1 MAELRALIVDNS
13 PVICKVLRYVLEAEG
28 CTVDTARDGLEAL
41 DCIAARRPDLIVTD
55 LIMPRIDG
63 GKLCAIV
70 RNTPELRDIFLIVL
84 SGVAMEDD
92 AGTCDLAADVCIAK
106 GTVTA
111 MQAHVKVALET
122 FRAGQRRVDGVTGVD
137 GLFPRE
143 VIREL
148 LVSNRH
154 RDVVLARMTEGVVEL
169 DREGRIV
176 MANGAASQLFARPE
190 VQVLGQSLARLL
202 PPGFGARVEAWI
214 TALKQGAPLE
224 PLEFDYDEP
233 ILLADR
239 QVTGNLVPVAE
250 EGTFFVIGILQDVTR
265 RKELEAHQRRL
276 ERELQRIQKLDAMSL
291 MACGIAHDFN
301 NLLTIISGNLEMARF
316 VSRDAE
322 VNRLLGESARALD
335 LTVQLIHKFTTF
347 SDNYLPRK
355 SNVCLHGL
363 VEEVLE
369 RELAGTPVTHRVR
382 GGDEELAI
390 ALDPS
395 LVRQMFAN
403 LARNAADAINGPG
416 HIEVTL
422 DRVEGAAEAARTS
435 QPLAD
440 GGFVRVIFRDSGPG
454 IDADLLGHVFDPYF
468 STKQKG
474 VQKGMGLGLTIVH
487 AIVKKHGGLVWIDA
501 PPDGG
506 CAVHLYFPLQD
517 AAAGSPMVGTGARGR
532 RVLVMDDEELMRLIN
547 RKMFEHFG
555 CEVSL
560 AETGEEAVARCR
572 EQVRAGAPFALVLL
586 DLFVDGA
593 MGGLEAARLI
603 HDLDREAVLVA
614 TSGDNTSEVLRA
626 PAAHGFAAALT
637 KPFAM
642 DAVEDLVRRF
652 L

>member
-1 MAELRALIVDNS
+1 MADLRALVVDNS
-13 PVICKVLRYVLEAEG
+13 PVVCQVLRYVLEAEG
-28 CTVDTARDGLEAL
+28 WTVDIARDGLEAL
-41 DCIAARRPDLIVTD
+41 DCIAGRRPDLIVTD

-63 GKLCAIV
+63 SKLCAIV
-70 RNTPELRDIFLIVL
+70 RNTPDLCDIFLIVL

-92 AGTCDLAADVCIAK
+92 AGTRDLGADVCIAK
-106 GTVTA
+106 GTATA
-111 MQAHVKVALET
+111 MQAHVRAALEK
-122 FRAGQRRVDGVTGVD
+122 FRAGERRLAGVEGVD

-169 DREGRIV
+169 DREGRVV
-176 MANGAASQLFARPE
+176 MANGAASELFALPE

-202 PPGFGARVEAWI
+202 PTECGARVEAWLA
-214 TALKQGAPLE
+214 ALKQGAPLQV
-224 PLEFDYDEP
+224 LEFDYEEP
-233 ILLADR
+233 ILLVDR
-239 QVTGNLVPVAE
+239 QVTGTLVPVAE
-250 EGTFFVIGILQDVTR
+250 EATFFVIGILQDVTR

-276 ERELQRIQKLDAMSL
+276 ERELQRIQKLDAMST

-301 NLLTIISGNLEMARF
+301 NLLTVISGNLEMARF

-347 SDNYLPRK
+347 SDNYLPCK
-355 SNVCLHGL
+355 SSVCLHGL

-369 RELAGTPVTHRVR
+369 RELASTRVSHRVR
-382 GGDEELAI
+382 GGDEALAI
-390 ALDPS
+390 ALDPA
-395 LVRQMFAN
+395 LIRQVFAN
-403 LARNAADAINGPG
+403 LARNAADAINGTG

-422 DRVEGAAEAARTS
+422 DRVNGRAEAARTS

-440 GGFVRVIFRDSGPG
+440 GAFVRVVFRDTGPG
-454 IDADLLGHVFDPYF
+454 IDAELLAHVFDPYF

-501 PPDGG
+501 PAEGG

-517 AAAGSPMVGTGARGR
+517 AAAPPPPVGTGARGR

-547 RKMFEHFG
+547 RKMFEHYG

-593 MGGLEAARLI
+593 MGGLDAARLI
-603 HDLDREAVLVA
+603 RDLDPEAVLVA

-637 KPFAM
+637 KPFSM

>member
-1 MAELRALIVDNS
+1 MADLRALVVDNS
-13 PVICKVLRYVLEAEG
+13 PVVCQVLRYVLEAEG
-28 CTVDTARDGLEAL
+28 WTVDIARDGLEAL
-41 DCIAARRPDLIVTD
+41 DCIAGRRPDLIVTD

-63 GKLCAIV
+63 SKLCAIV
-70 RNTPELRDIFLIVL
+70 RNTPDLRDIFLIVL

-92 AGTCDLAADVCIAK
+92 AGTRDLGADVCIAK
-106 GTVTA
+106 GTATA
-111 MQAHVKVALET
+111 MQAHVRAALEK
-122 FRAGQRRVDGVTGVD
+122 FRAGERRLAGVEGVD

-169 DREGRIV
+169 DREGRVV
-176 MANGAASQLFARPE
+176 MANGAASELFALPE

-202 PPGFGARVEAWI
+202 PTECGARVEAWLA
-214 TALKQGAPLE
+214 ALKQGAPLQV
-224 PLEFDYDEP
+224 LEFDYEEP
-233 ILLADR
+233 ILLVDR
-239 QVTGNLVPVAE
+239 QVTGTLVPVAE
-250 EGTFFVIGILQDVTR
+250 EATFFVIGILQDVTR

-276 ERELQRIQKLDAMSL
+276 ERELQRIQKLDAMST

-301 NLLTIISGNLEMARF
+301 NLLTVISGNLEMARF

-347 SDNYLPRK
+347 SDNYLPCK
-355 SNVCLHGL
+355 SSVCLHGL

-369 RELAGTPVTHRVR
+369 RELASTRVSHRVR
-382 GGDEELAI
+382 GGDEALAI
-390 ALDPS
+390 ALDPA
-395 LVRQMFAN
+395 LIRQVFAN
-403 LARNAADAINGPG
+403 LARNAADAINGTG

-422 DRVEGAAEAARTS
+422 DRVNGRAEAARTS

-440 GGFVRVIFRDSGPG
+440 GAFVRVVFRDTGPG
-454 IDADLLGHVFDPYF
+454 IDAELLAHVFDPYF

-501 PPDGG
+501 PAEGG

-517 AAAGSPMVGTGARGR
+517 ATAPPPPVGPGVRGK

-547 RKMFEHFG
+547 RKMFEHYG

-593 MGGLEAARLI
+593 MGGLDAARLI
-603 HDLDREAVLVA
+603 RDLDPEAVLVA

-637 KPFAM
+637 KPFSM

>member
-1 MAELRALIVDNS
+1 MADLRALVVDNS
-13 PVICKVLRYVLEAEG
+13 PVVCQMLRYVLEAEG
-28 CTVDTARDGLEAL
+28 WTVDIARDGLEAL
-41 DCIAARRPDLIVTD
+41 DCIAGRRPDLIVTD

-63 GKLCAIV
+63 SKLCAIV
-70 RNTPELRDIFLIVL
+70 RNTPDLCDIFLIVL

-92 AGTCDLAADVCIAK
+92 AGTRDLGADVCIAK
-106 GTVTA
+106 GTATA
-111 MQAHVKVALET
+111 MQAHVRAALEK
-122 FRAGQRRVDGVTGVD
+122 FRAGERRLAGVEGVD

-169 DREGRIV
+169 DREGRVV
-176 MANGAASQLFARPE
+176 MANGAASELFALPE

-202 PPGFGARVEAWI
+202 PTECGARVEAWLA
-214 TALKQGAPLE
+214 ALKQGAPLQV
-224 PLEFDYDEP
+224 LEFDYEEP
-233 ILLADR
+233 ILLVDR
-239 QVTGNLVPVAE
+239 QVTGTLVPVAE
-250 EGTFFVIGILQDVTR
+250 EATFFVIGILQDVTR

-276 ERELQRIQKLDAMSL
+276 ERELQRIQKLDAMST

-301 NLLTIISGNLEMARF
+301 NLLTVISGNLEMARF

-347 SDNYLPRK
+347 SDNYLPCK
-355 SNVCLHGL
+355 SSVCLHGL

-369 RELAGTPVTHRVR
+369 RELASTRVSHRVR
-382 GGDEELAI
+382 GGGEALAI
-390 ALDPS
+390 ALDPA
-395 LVRQMFAN
+395 LIRQVFAN

-422 DRVEGAAEAARTS
+422 DRVNGRAEAARTS

-440 GGFVRVIFRDSGPG
+440 GAFVRVVFRDTGPG
-454 IDADLLGHVFDPYF
+454 IDAELLAHVFDPYF

-501 PPDGG
+501 PAEGG

-517 AAAGSPMVGTGARGR
+517 AAAPLPPVGTGVRGK

-547 RKMFEHFG
+547 RKMFEHYG

-593 MGGLEAARLI
+593 MGGLDAARLI
-603 HDLDREAVLVA
+603 RDLDPEAVLVA

-637 KPFAM
+637 KPFSM

>member
-1 MAELRALIVDNS
+1 MAELRALVVDNS
-13 PVICKVLRYVLEAEG
+13 PVVCQVLRYVLEAEG
-28 CTVDTARDGLEAL
+28 WTVDIARDGLEAL

-70 RNTPELRDIFLIVL
+70 RNTPDLCDIFLIVL

-92 AGTCDLAADVCIAK
+92 AGTRDLGADVCIAK
-106 GTVTA
+106 GTATA
-111 MQAHVKVALET
+111 MQTHVRAALEK
-122 FRAGQRRVDGVTGVD
+122 FRAGERRLAGVEGVD

-169 DREGRIV
+169 DREGRVV
-176 MANGAASQLFARPE
+176 MANGAASELFARPE

-202 PPGFGARVEAWI
+202 PPECGERVGAWI
-214 TALKQGAPLE
+214 AALKQGAPLQV
-224 PLEFDYDEP
+224 LEFDYEEP
-233 ILLADR
+233 IQLVDR
-239 QVTGNLVPVAE
+239 QVTGTLVPVAE
-250 EGTFFVIGILQDVTR
+250 EATFFVIG
-265 RKELEAHQRRL
+265 
-276 ERELQRIQKLDAMSL
+276 IQKLDAMST

-301 NLLTIISGNLEMARF
+301 NLLTVISGNLEMARF

-347 SDNYLPRK
+347 SDNYLPCK
-355 SNVCLHGL
+355 SSVCLHSL

-369 RELAGTPVTHRVR
+369 RELASTRVSHRVR
-382 GGDEELAI
+382 GGDEALAI
-390 ALDPS
+390 ALDPA
-395 LVRQMFAN
+395 LIRQVFAN
-403 LARNAADAINGPG
+403 LARNAADAINGTG

-422 DRVEGAAEAARTS
+422 DRVNGRTEAARTS

-440 GGFVRVIFRDSGPG
+440 GAFVRVVFRDTGPG
-454 IDADLLGHVFDPYF
+454 IDAKLLAHVFDPYF

-501 PPDGG
+501 PAEGG

-517 AAAGSPMVGTGARGR
+517 AAAPSPPVGTGVRGR

-547 RKMFEHFG
+547 RKMFEHYG

-593 MGGLEAARLI
+593 MGGLDAARLI
-603 HDLDREAVLVA
+603 RDLDREAVLVA

-637 KPFAM
+637 KPFSM

>member
-28 CTVDTARDGLEAL
+28 CTVDTAQDGLEAL

-84 SGVAMEDD
+84 SGVAMEDA

-111 MQAHVKVALET
+111 MQAHVKVALEK

-202 PPGFGARVEAWI
+202 PPDCGARVEAWI

-301 NLLTIISGNLEMARF
+301 NLLTIISGHLEMARF

-355 SNVCLHGL
+355 SKVCLHGL

-403 LARNAADAINGPG
+403 LARNAADALNGPG
-416 HIEVTL
+416 RIEVTL
-422 DRVEGAAEAARTS
+422 DRVDGAAEAARTS

-487 AIVKKHGGLVWIDA
+487 AIVKKHGGLVW
-501 PPDGG
+501 
-506 CAVHLYFPLQD
+506 
-517 AAAGSPMVGTGARGR
+517 
-532 RVLVMDDEELMRLIN
+532 
-547 RKMFEHFG
+547 
-555 CEVSL
+555 
-560 AETGEEAVARCR
+560 
-572 EQVRAGAPFALVLL
+572 
-586 DLFVDGA
+586 
-593 MGGLEAARLI
+593 
-603 HDLDREAVLVA
+603 
-614 TSGDNTSEVLRA
+614 
-626 PAAHGFAAALT
+626 
-637 KPFAM
+637 
-642 DAVEDLVRRF
+642 
-652 L
+652 

>member
-1 MAELRALIVDNS
+1 MADLRALVVDNS
-13 PVICKVLRYVLEAEG
+13 PVVCQVLRYVLEAEG
-28 CTVDTARDGLEAL
+28 WTVDIARDGLEAL
-41 DCIAARRPDLIVTD
+41 DCIAGRRPDLIVTD

-63 GKLCAIV
+63 SKLCAIV
-70 RNTPELRDIFLIVL
+70 RNTPDLCDIFLIVL

-92 AGTCDLAADVCIAK
+92 AGTRDLGADVCIAK
-106 GTVTA
+106 GTATA
-111 MQAHVKVALET
+111 MQAHVRAALEK
-122 FRAGQRRVDGVTGVD
+122 FRAGERRLAGVEGVD

-169 DREGRIV
+169 DREGRVV
-176 MANGAASQLFARPE
+176 MANGAASELFALPE

-202 PPGFGARVEAWI
+202 PTECGARVEAWLA
-214 TALKQGAPLE
+214 ALKQGAPLQV
-224 PLEFDYDEP
+224 LEFDYEEP
-233 ILLADR
+233 ILLVDR
-239 QVTGNLVPVAE
+239 QVTGTLVPVAE
-250 EGTFFVIGILQDVTR
+250 EATFFVIGILQDVTR

-276 ERELQRIQKLDAMSL
+276 ERELQRIQKLDAMST

-301 NLLTIISGNLEMARF
+301 NLLTVISGNLEMARF

-347 SDNYLPRK
+347 SDNYLPCK
-355 SNVCLHGL
+355 SSVCLHSL

-369 RELAGTPVTHRVR
+369 RELASTRVSHRVR
-382 GGDEELAI
+382 GGDEALAI
-390 ALDPS
+390 ALDPA
-395 LVRQMFAN
+395 LIRQVFAN

-422 DRVEGAAEAARTS
+422 DRVNGRAEAARTS

-440 GGFVRVIFRDSGPG
+440 GAFVRVVFRDTGPG
-454 IDADLLGHVFDPYF
+454 IDAELLAHVFDPYF

-474 VQKGMGLGLTIVH
+474 VEEGMGLGLTIVH

-501 PPDGG
+501 PAEGG

-517 AAAGSPMVGTGARGR
+517 AAAPLPPVGTGVRGK

-547 RKMFEHFG
+547 RKMFEHYG

-593 MGGLEAARLI
+593 MGGLDAARLI
-603 HDLDREAVLVA
+603 RDLDPEAVLVA

-637 KPFAM
+637 KPFSM

>member
-1 MAELRALIVDNS
+1 MADLRALVVDNS
-13 PVICKVLRYVLEAEG
+13 PVVCQMLRYVLEAEG
-28 CTVDTARDGLEAL
+28 WTVDIARDGLEAL
-41 DCIAARRPDLIVTD
+41 DCIAGRRPDLIVTD

-63 GKLCAIV
+63 SKLCAIV
-70 RNTPELRDIFLIVL
+70 RNTPDLCDIFLIVL

-92 AGTCDLAADVCIAK
+92 AGTRDLGADVCIAK
-106 GTVTA
+106 GTATA
-111 MQAHVKVALET
+111 MQAHVRAALEK
-122 FRAGQRRVDGVTGVD
+122 FRAGERRLAGVEGVD

-169 DREGRIV
+169 DREGRVV
-176 MANGAASQLFARPE
+176 MASGAASELFALPE

-202 PPGFGARVEAWI
+202 PTECGARVEAWLA
-214 TALKQGAPLE
+214 ALKQGAPLQV
-224 PLEFDYDEP
+224 LEFDYEEP
-233 ILLADR
+233 ILLVDR
-239 QVTGNLVPVAE
+239 QVTGTLVPVAE
-250 EGTFFVIGILQDVTR
+250 EATFFVIGILQDVTR
-265 RKELEAHQRRL
+265 RKELEAHQRGL
-276 ERELQRIQKLDAMSL
+276 ERELQRIQKLDAMST

-301 NLLTIISGNLEMARF
+301 NLLTVISGNLEMARF

-347 SDNYLPRK
+347 SDNYLPCK
-355 SNVCLHGL
+355 SSVCLHGL

-369 RELAGTPVTHRVR
+369 RELASTRVSHRVR
-382 GGDEELAI
+382 GGDEALAI
-390 ALDPS
+390 ALDPA
-395 LVRQMFAN
+395 LIRQVFAN

-422 DRVEGAAEAARTS
+422 DRVNGRAEAARTS

-440 GGFVRVIFRDSGPG
+440 GAFVRVVFRDTGPG
-454 IDADLLGHVFDPYF
+454 IDAELLAHVFDPYF

-501 PPDGG
+501 PTEGG

-517 AAAGSPMVGTGARGR
+517 AAAPPPPVGTGARGR

-547 RKMFEHFG
+547 RKMFEHYG

-593 MGGLEAARLI
+593 MGGLDAARLI
-603 HDLDREAVLVA
+603 RDLDPEAVLVA
-614 TSGDNTSEVLRA
+614 TSSDNTSEVLRA

-637 KPFAM
+637 KPFSM

>member
-1 MAELRALIVDNS
+1 MADLRALVVDNS
-13 PVICKVLRYVLEAEG
+13 PVVCQVLRYVLEAEG
-28 CTVDTARDGLEAL
+28 WTVDIARDGLEAL
-41 DCIAARRPDLIVTD
+41 DCIAGRRPDLIVTD

-63 GKLCAIV
+63 SKLCAIV
-70 RNTPELRDIFLIVL
+70 RNTPDLCDIFLIVL

-92 AGTCDLAADVCIAK
+92 AGTRDLGADVCIAK
-106 GTVTA
+106 GTATA
-111 MQAHVKVALET
+111 MQAHVRAALEK
-122 FRAGQRRVDGVTGVD
+122 FRAGERRLAGVEGVD

-169 DREGRIV
+169 DREGRVV
-176 MANGAASQLFARPE
+176 MANGAASELFALPE

-202 PPGFGARVEAWI
+202 PTECGARVEAWLA
-214 TALKQGAPLE
+214 ALKQGAPLQV
-224 PLEFDYDEP
+224 LEFDYEEP
-233 ILLADR
+233 ILLVDR
-239 QVTGNLVPVAE
+239 QVTGTLVPVAE
-250 EGTFFVIGILQDVTR
+250 EATFFVIGILQDVTR

-276 ERELQRIQKLDAMSL
+276 ERELQRIQKLDAMST

-301 NLLTIISGNLEMARF
+301 NLLTVISGNLEMARF

-347 SDNYLPRK
+347 SDNYLPCK
-355 SNVCLHGL
+355 SSVCLHGL

-369 RELAGTPVTHRVR
+369 RELASTRVSHRVR
-382 GGDEELAI
+382 GGDEALAI
-390 ALDPS
+390 ALDPA
-395 LVRQMFAN
+395 LIRQVFAN

-422 DRVEGAAEAARTS
+422 DRVNGRAEAARTS

-440 GGFVRVIFRDSGPG
+440 GAFVRVVFRDTGPG
-454 IDADLLGHVFDPYF
+454 IDAELLAHVFDPYF

-501 PPDGG
+501 PAEGG

-517 AAAGSPMVGTGARGR
+517 ATAPPPPVGPGVRGK

-547 RKMFEHFG
+547 RKMFEHYG

-593 MGGLEAARLI
+593 MGGLDAARLI
-603 HDLDREAVLVA
+603 RDLDPEAVLVA

-637 KPFAM
+637 KPFSM

>member
-1 MAELRALIVDNS
+1 MADLRALVVDNS
-13 PVICKVLRYVLEAEG
+13 PVVCQVLRYVLEAEG
-28 CTVDTARDGLEAL
+28 WTVDIARDGLEAL
-41 DCIAARRPDLIVTD
+41 DCIAGRRPDLIVTD

-63 GKLCAIV
+63 SKLCAIV
-70 RNTPELRDIFLIVL
+70 RNTPDLCDIFLIVL

-92 AGTCDLAADVCIAK
+92 AGTRDLGADVCIAK
-106 GTVTA
+106 GTATA
-111 MQAHVKVALET
+111 MQTHVRAALEK
-122 FRAGQRRVDGVTGVD
+122 FRAGERRLAGVEGVD

-169 DREGRIV
+169 DREGRVV
-176 MANGAASQLFARPE
+176 MANGAASELFALPE

-202 PPGFGARVEAWI
+202 PTECGARVEAWLA
-214 TALKQGAPLE
+214 ALKQGAPLQV
-224 PLEFDYDEP
+224 LEFDYEEP
-233 ILLADR
+233 ILLVDR
-239 QVTGNLVPVAE
+239 QVTGTLVPVAE
-250 EGTFFVIGILQDVTR
+250 EATFFVIGILQDVTR

-276 ERELQRIQKLDAMSL
+276 ERELQRIQKLDAMST

-301 NLLTIISGNLEMARF
+301 NLLTVISGNLEMARF

-347 SDNYLPRK
+347 SDNYLPCK
-355 SNVCLHGL
+355 SSVCLHGL

-369 RELAGTPVTHRVR
+369 RELASTRVSHRVR
-382 GGDEELAI
+382 GGDEALAI
-390 ALDPS
+390 ALDPA
-395 LVRQMFAN
+395 LIRQVFAN

-422 DRVEGAAEAARTS
+422 DRVNGRAEAARTS

-440 GGFVRVIFRDSGPG
+440 GAFVRVVFRDTGPG
-454 IDADLLGHVFDPYF
+454 IDAELLAHVFDPYF

-501 PPDGG
+501 PAEGG

-517 AAAGSPMVGTGARGR
+517 AAAPLPPVGTGVRGK
-532 RVLVMDDEELMRLIN
+532 RVLVMDDEELMRLFN
-547 RKMFEHFG
+547 RKMFEHYG

-593 MGGLEAARLI
+593 MGGLDAARLI
-603 HDLDREAVLVA
+603 RDLDPEAVLVA

-637 KPFAM
+637 KPFSM

>member
-1 MAELRALIVDNS
+1 MADLRALVVDNS
-13 PVICKVLRYVLEAEG
+13 PVVCQVLRYVLEAEG
-28 CTVDTARDGLEAL
+28 WTVDIARDGLEAL
-41 DCIAARRPDLIVTD
+41 DCIAGRRPDLIVTD

-63 GKLCAIV
+63 SKLCAIV
-70 RNTPELRDIFLIVL
+70 RNTPDLCDIFLIVL

-92 AGTCDLAADVCIAK
+92 AGTRDLGADVCIAK
-106 GTVTA
+106 GTATA
-111 MQAHVKVALET
+111 MQAHVRAALEK
-122 FRAGQRRVDGVTGVD
+122 FRAGERRLAGVEGVD

-169 DREGRIV
+169 DREGRVV
-176 MANGAASQLFARPE
+176 MANGAASELFALPE

-202 PPGFGARVEAWI
+202 PTECGARVEAWLA
-214 TALKQGAPLE
+214 ALKQGAPLQV
-224 PLEFDYDEP
+224 LEFDYEEP
-233 ILLADR
+233 ILLVDR
-239 QVTGNLVPVAE
+239 QVTGTLVPVAE
-250 EGTFFVIGILQDVTR
+250 EATFFVIGILQDVTR

-276 ERELQRIQKLDAMSL
+276 ERELQRIQKLDAMST
-291 MACGIAHDFN
+291 MPCGIAHDFN
-301 NLLTIISGNLEMARF
+301 NLLTVISGNLEMARF

-347 SDNYLPRK
+347 SDNYQPCK
-355 SNVCLHGL
+355 SSVCLHGL

-369 RELAGTPVTHRVR
+369 RELASTRVSHRVR
-382 GGDEELAI
+382 GGDEALAI
-390 ALDPS
+390 ALDPA
-395 LVRQMFAN
+395 LIRQVFAN

-422 DRVEGAAEAARTS
+422 DRVNGRAEAARTS

-440 GGFVRVIFRDSGPG
+440 GAFVRVAFRDTGPG
-454 IDADLLGHVFDPYF
+454 IDAELLAHVFDPYF

-501 PPDGG
+501 PAEGG

-517 AAAGSPMVGTGARGR
+517 AAAPLPPVGTGVRGK

-547 RKMFEHFG
+547 RKMFEHYG

-593 MGGLEAARLI
+593 MGGLDAARLI
-603 HDLDREAVLVA
+603 RDLDPEAVLVA
-614 TSGDNTSEVLRA
+614 TSSDNTSEVLRA

-637 KPFAM
+637 KPFSM

>member
-1 MAELRALIVDNS
+1 MADLRALVVDNS
-13 PVICKVLRYVLEAEG
+13 PVVCQVLRYVLEAEG
-28 CTVDTARDGLEAL
+28 WTVDIARDGLEAL
-41 DCIAARRPDLIVTD
+41 DCIAGRRPDLIVTD

-63 GKLCAIV
+63 SKLCAIV
-70 RNTPELRDIFLIVL
+70 RNTPDLCDIFLIVL

-92 AGTCDLAADVCIAK
+92 AGTRDLGADVCIAK
-106 GTVTA
+106 GTATA
-111 MQAHVKVALET
+111 MQAHVRAALEK
-122 FRAGQRRVDGVTGVD
+122 FRAGERRLAGVEGVD

-169 DREGRIV
+169 DREGRVV
-176 MANGAASQLFARPE
+176 MANGAASELFALPE

-202 PPGFGARVEAWI
+202 PTECGARVEAWLA
-214 TALKQGAPLE
+214 ALKQGAPLQV
-224 PLEFDYDEP
+224 LEFDYEEP
-233 ILLADR
+233 ILLVDR
-239 QVTGNLVPVAE
+239 QVTGTLVPVAE
-250 EGTFFVIGILQDVTR
+250 EATFFVIGILQDVTR

-276 ERELQRIQKLDAMSL
+276 ERELQRIQKLDAMST

-301 NLLTIISGNLEMARF
+301 NLLTVISGNLEMARF

-347 SDNYLPRK
+347 SDNYLPCK
-355 SNVCLHGL
+355 SSVCLHGL

-369 RELAGTPVTHRVR
+369 RELASTRVSHRVR
-382 GGDEELAI
+382 GGDEALAI
-390 ALDPS
+390 ALDPA
-395 LVRQMFAN
+395 LIRQVFAN

-422 DRVEGAAEAARTS
+422 DRVNGRAEAARTS

-440 GGFVRVIFRDSGPG
+440 GAFVRVVFRDTGPG
-454 IDADLLGHVFDPYF
+454 IDAELLAHVFDPYF

-501 PPDGG
+501 PTEGG

-517 AAAGSPMVGTGARGR
+517 ATAPPPPVGPGVRGK

-547 RKMFEHFG
+547 RKMFEHYG

-593 MGGLEAARLI
+593 MGGLDAARLI
-603 HDLDREAVLVA
+603 RDLDPEAVLVA

-637 KPFAM
+637 KPFSM

>member
-1 MAELRALIVDNS
+1 MADLRALVVDNS
-13 PVICKVLRYVLEAEG
+13 PVVCQMLRYVLEAEG
-28 CTVDTARDGLEAL
+28 WTVDIARDGLEAL
-41 DCIAARRPDLIVTD
+41 DCIAGRRPDLIVTD

-63 GKLCAIV
+63 SKLCAIV
-70 RNTPELRDIFLIVL
+70 RNTPDLCDIFLIVL

-92 AGTCDLAADVCIAK
+92 AGTRDLGADVCIAK
-106 GTVTA
+106 GTATA
-111 MQAHVKVALET
+111 MQAHVRAALEK
-122 FRAGQRRVDGVTGVD
+122 FRAGERRLAGVEGVD

-169 DREGRIV
+169 DREGRVV
-176 MANGAASQLFARPE
+176 MANGAASELFALPE

-202 PPGFGARVEAWI
+202 PTECGARVEAWLA
-214 TALKQGAPLE
+214 ALKQGAPLQV
-224 PLEFDYDEP
+224 LEFDYEEP
-233 ILLADR
+233 ILLVDR
-239 QVTGNLVPVAE
+239 QVTGTLVPVAE
-250 EGTFFVIGILQDVTR
+250 EATFFVIGILQDVTR

-276 ERELQRIQKLDAMSL
+276 ERELQRIQKLDAMST

-301 NLLTIISGNLEMARF
+301 NLLTVISGNLEMARF

-347 SDNYLPRK
+347 SDNYLPCK
-355 SNVCLHGL
+355 SSVCLHGL

-369 RELAGTPVTHRVR
+369 RELASTRVSHRVR
-382 GGDEELAI
+382 GGDEALAI
-390 ALDPS
+390 ALDPA
-395 LVRQMFAN
+395 LIRQVFAN

-422 DRVEGAAEAARTS
+422 DRVNGRAEAARTS

-440 GGFVRVIFRDSGPG
+440 GAFVRVVFRDTGPG
-454 IDADLLGHVFDPYF
+454 IDAELLAHVFDPYF

-501 PPDGG
+501 PAEGG

-517 AAAGSPMVGTGARGR
+517 ATAPPPPVGPGVRGK

-547 RKMFEHFG
+547 RKMFEHYG

-593 MGGLEAARLI
+593 MGGLDAARLI
-603 HDLDREAVLVA
+603 RDLDPEAVLVA
-614 TSGDNTSEVLRA
+614 TSSDNTSEVLRA

-637 KPFAM
+637 KPFSM

>member
-1 MAELRALIVDNS
+1 MADLRALVVDNS
-13 PVICKVLRYVLEAEG
+13 PVVCQVLRYVLEAEG
-28 CTVDTARDGLEAL
+28 WTVDIARDGLEAL
-41 DCIAARRPDLIVTD
+41 DCIAGRRPDLIVTD

-63 GKLCAIV
+63 SKLCAIV
-70 RNTPELRDIFLIVL
+70 RNTPDLCDIFLIVL

-92 AGTCDLAADVCIAK
+92 AGTRDLGADVCIAK
-106 GTVTA
+106 GTATA
-111 MQAHVKVALET
+111 MQAHVRAALEK
-122 FRAGQRRVDGVTGVD
+122 FRAGERRLAGVEGVD

-169 DREGRIV
+169 DREGRVV
-176 MANGAASQLFARPE
+176 MANGAASELFALPE

-202 PPGFGARVEAWI
+202 PTECGARVEAWLA
-214 TALKQGAPLE
+214 ALKQGAPLQV
-224 PLEFDYDEP
+224 LEFDYEEP
-233 ILLADR
+233 ILLVDR
-239 QVTGNLVPVAE
+239 QVTGTLVPVAE
-250 EGTFFVIGILQDVTR
+250 EATFFVIGILQDVTR

-276 ERELQRIQKLDAMSL
+276 ERELQRIQKLDAMST

-301 NLLTIISGNLEMARF
+301 NLLTVISGNLEMARF

-347 SDNYLPRK
+347 SDNYLPCK
-355 SNVCLHGL
+355 SSVCLHGL

-369 RELAGTPVTHRVR
+369 RELASTRVSHRVR
-382 GGDEELAI
+382 GGDEALAI
-390 ALDPS
+390 ALDPA
-395 LVRQMFAN
+395 LIRQVFAN
-403 LARNAADAINGPG
+403 LARNAADAINGTG

-422 DRVEGAAEAARTS
+422 DRVNGRAEAARTS

-440 GGFVRVIFRDSGPG
+440 GAFVRVVFRDTGPG
-454 IDADLLGHVFDPYF
+454 IDAELLAHVFDPYF

-501 PPDGG
+501 PAEGG

-517 AAAGSPMVGTGARGR
+517 AAAPLPPVGTGVRGK

-547 RKMFEHFG
+547 RKMFERYG

-593 MGGLEAARLI
+593 MGGLDAARLI
-603 HDLDREAVLVA
+603 RDLDPEAVLVA

-637 KPFAM
+637 KPFSM

>member
-111 MQAHVKVALET
+111 MQAHVKVALEK

-202 PPGFGARVEAWI
+202 PPGFGTRVEAWI
-214 TALKQGAPLE
+214 SALKQGAPLE

-250 EGTFFVIGILQDVTR
+250 E
-265 RKELEAHQRRL
+265 
-276 ERELQRIQKLDAMSL
+276 
-291 MACGIAHDFN
+291 
-301 NLLTIISGNLEMARF
+301 
-316 VSRDAE
+316 
-322 VNRLLGESARALD
+322 
-335 LTVQLIHKFTTF
+335 
-347 SDNYLPRK
+347 
-355 SNVCLHGL
+355 
-363 VEEVLE
+363 
-369 RELAGTPVTHRVR
+369 
-382 GGDEELAI
+382 
-390 ALDPS
+390 
-395 LVRQMFAN
+395 
-403 LARNAADAINGPG
+403 
-416 HIEVTL
+416 
-422 DRVEGAAEAARTS
+422 
-435 QPLAD
+435 
-440 GGFVRVIFRDSGPG
+440 
-454 IDADLLGHVFDPYF
+454 
-468 STKQKG
+468 
-474 VQKGMGLGLTIVH
+474 
-487 AIVKKHGGLVWIDA
+487 
-501 PPDGG
+501 
-506 CAVHLYFPLQD
+506 
-517 AAAGSPMVGTGARGR
+517 
-532 RVLVMDDEELMRLIN
+532 
-547 RKMFEHFG
+547 
-555 CEVSL
+555 
-560 AETGEEAVARCR
+560 
-572 EQVRAGAPFALVLL
+572 
-586 DLFVDGA
+586 
-593 MGGLEAARLI
+593 
-603 HDLDREAVLVA
+603 
-614 TSGDNTSEVLRA
+614 
-626 PAAHGFAAALT
+626 
-637 KPFAM
+637 
-642 DAVEDLVRRF
+642 
-652 L
+652 

>member
-1 MAELRALIVDNS
+1 MADLRALVVDNS
-13 PVICKVLRYVLEAEG
+13 PVVCQVLRYVLEAAG
-28 CTVDTARDGLEAL
+28 WTVDIARDGLEAL
-41 DCIAARRPDLIVTD
+41 DCIAGRRPDLIVTD

-63 GKLCAIV
+63 SKLCAIV
-70 RNTPELRDIFLIVL
+70 RNTPDLCDIFLIVL

-92 AGTCDLAADVCIAK
+92 AGTRDLGADVCIAK
-106 GTVTA
+106 GTATA
-111 MQAHVKVALET
+111 MQAHVRAALEK
-122 FRAGQRRVDGVTGVD
+122 FRAGERRLAGVEGVD

-169 DREGRIV
+169 DREGRVV
-176 MANGAASQLFARPE
+176 MANGAASELFALPE

-202 PPGFGARVEAWI
+202 PTECGAWVEAWLA
-214 TALKQGAPLE
+214 ALKQGAPLQV
-224 PLEFDYDEP
+224 LEFDYEEP
-233 ILLADR
+233 ILLVDR
-239 QVTGNLVPVAE
+239 QVTGTLVPVAE
-250 EGTFFVIGILQDVTR
+250 EATFFVIGILQDVTR

-276 ERELQRIQKLDAMSL
+276 ERELQRIQKLDAMST

-301 NLLTIISGNLEMARF
+301 NLLTVISGNLEMARF

-347 SDNYLPRK
+347 SDNYLPCK
-355 SNVCLHGL
+355 SSVCLHGL

-369 RELAGTPVTHRVR
+369 RELASTRVSHRVR
-382 GGDEELAI
+382 GGDEALAI
-390 ALDPS
+390 ALDPA
-395 LVRQMFAN
+395 LIRQVFAN

-422 DRVEGAAEAARTS
+422 DRVNGRAEAARTS

-440 GGFVRVIFRDSGPG
+440 GAFVRVVFRDTGPG
-454 IDADLLGHVFDPYF
+454 IDAELLAHVFDPYF

-501 PPDGG
+501 PAEGG

-517 AAAGSPMVGTGARGR
+517 AAAPLPPVGTGVRGK

-547 RKMFEHFG
+547 RKMFEHYG

-593 MGGLEAARLI
+593 MGGLDAARLI
-603 HDLDREAVLVA
+603 RDLDPEAVLVA
-614 TSGDNTSEVLRA
+614 TSGDNTSELLRA

-637 KPFAM
+637 KPFSM

>member
-1 MAELRALIVDNS
+1 MADLRALVVDNS
-13 PVICKVLRYVLEAEG
+13 PVVCQMLRYVLEAEG
-28 CTVDTARDGLEAL
+28 WTVDIARDGLEAL
-41 DCIAARRPDLIVTD
+41 DCIAGRRPDLIVTD

-63 GKLCAIV
+63 SKLCAIV
-70 RNTPELRDIFLIVL
+70 RNTPDLCDIFLIVL

-92 AGTCDLAADVCIAK
+92 AGTRDLGADVCIAK
-106 GTVTA
+106 GTATA
-111 MQAHVKVALET
+111 MQTHVRAALEK
-122 FRAGQRRVDGVTGVD
+122 FRAGERRLAGVEGVD

-169 DREGRIV
+169 DREGRVV
-176 MANGAASQLFARPE
+176 MANGAASELFALPE

-202 PPGFGARVEAWI
+202 PTECGARVEAWLA
-214 TALKQGAPLE
+214 ALKQGAPLQV
-224 PLEFDYDEP
+224 LEFDYEEP
-233 ILLADR
+233 ILLVDR
-239 QVTGNLVPVAE
+239 QVTGTLVPVAE
-250 EGTFFVIGILQDVTR
+250 EATFFVIGILQDVTR

-276 ERELQRIQKLDAMSL
+276 ERELQRIQKLDAMST

-301 NLLTIISGNLEMARF
+301 NLLTVISGNLEMARF

-347 SDNYLPRK
+347 SDNYLPCK
-355 SNVCLHGL
+355 SSVCLHSL

-369 RELAGTPVTHRVR
+369 RELASTRVSHRVR
-382 GGDEELAI
+382 GGDEALAI
-390 ALDPS
+390 ALDPA
-395 LVRQMFAN
+395 LIRQVFAN

-422 DRVEGAAEAARTS
+422 DRVNGRAEAARTS

-440 GGFVRVIFRDSGPG
+440 GAFVRVVFRDTGPG
-454 IDADLLGHVFDPYF
+454 IDAGLLAHVFDPYF

-501 PPDGG
+501 PAEGG

-517 AAAGSPMVGTGARGR
+517 AAAPLPPVETGVRGR

-547 RKMFEHFG
+547 RKMFEHYG

-572 EQVRAGAPFALVLL
+572 EQVRAGTPFALVLL

-593 MGGLEAARLI
+593 MGGLDAARLI
-603 HDLDREAVLVA
+603 RDLDPEAVLVA

-637 KPFAM
+637 KPFSM

>member
-1 MAELRALIVDNS
+1 MADLRALVVDNS
-13 PVICKVLRYVLEAEG
+13 PVVCQVLRYVLEAEG
-28 CTVDTARDGLEAL
+28 WTVDIARDGLEAL
-41 DCIAARRPDLIVTD
+41 DCIAGRRPDLIVTD

-63 GKLCAIV
+63 SKLCAIV
-70 RNTPELRDIFLIVL
+70 RNTPDLCDIFLIVL

-92 AGTCDLAADVCIAK
+92 AGTRDLGADVCIAK
-106 GTVTA
+106 GTATA
-111 MQAHVKVALET
+111 MQAHVRAALEK
-122 FRAGQRRVDGVTGVD
+122 FRAGERRLAGVEGVD

-169 DREGRIV
+169 DREGRVV
-176 MANGAASQLFARPE
+176 MANGAASELFALPE

-202 PPGFGARVEAWI
+202 PTECGARVEAWLA
-214 TALKQGAPLE
+214 ALKQGAPLQV
-224 PLEFDYDEP
+224 LEFDYEEP
-233 ILLADR
+233 ILLVDR
-239 QVTGNLVPVAE
+239 QVTGTLVPVAE
-250 EGTFFVIGILQDVTR
+250 EATFFVIGILQDVTR

-276 ERELQRIQKLDAMSL
+276 ERELQRIQKLDAMST

-301 NLLTIISGNLEMARF
+301 NLLTVISGNLEMARF

-347 SDNYLPRK
+347 SDNYLPCK
-355 SNVCLHGL
+355 SSVCLHGL

-369 RELAGTPVTHRVR
+369 RELASTRVSHRVR
-382 GGDEELAI
+382 GGDEALAI
-390 ALDPS
+390 ALDPA
-395 LVRQMFAN
+395 LIRQVFAN
-403 LARNAADAINGPG
+403 LARNAADAINGTG

-422 DRVEGAAEAARTS
+422 DRVIGRTEAARTS

-440 GGFVRVIFRDSGPG
+440 GAFVRVVFRDTGPG
-454 IDADLLGHVFDPYF
+454 IDAELLAHVFDPYF

-501 PPDGG
+501 PAEGG

-517 AAAGSPMVGTGARGR
+517 AAAPLPPVGTGVRGK

-547 RKMFEHFG
+547 RKMFEHYG

-572 EQVRAGAPFALVLL
+572 EQVRAGAPFALVL
-586 DLFVDGA
+586 
-593 MGGLEAARLI
+593 
-603 HDLDREAVLVA
+603 
-614 TSGDNTSEVLRA
+614 
-626 PAAHGFAAALT
+626 
-637 KPFAM
+637 
-642 DAVEDLVRRF
+642 
-652 L
+652 

>member
-1 MAELRALIVDNS
+1 MADLRALVVDNS
-13 PVICKVLRYVLEAEG
+13 PVVCQVLRYVLEAEG
-28 CTVDTARDGLEAL
+28 WTVDIARDGLEAL
-41 DCIAARRPDLIVTD
+41 DCIAGRRPDLIVTD

-63 GKLCAIV
+63 SKLCAIV
-70 RNTPELRDIFLIVL
+70 RNTPDLCDIFLIVL

-92 AGTCDLAADVCIAK
+92 AGTRDLGADVCIAK
-106 GTVTA
+106 GTATA
-111 MQAHVKVALET
+111 MQTHVRAALEK
-122 FRAGQRRVDGVTGVD
+122 FRAGERRLAGVEGVD

-169 DREGRIV
+169 DREGRVV
-176 MANGAASQLFARPE
+176 MANGAASELFALPE

-202 PPGFGARVEAWI
+202 PTECGARVEAWLA
-214 TALKQGAPLE
+214 ALKQGAPLQV
-224 PLEFDYDEP
+224 LEFDYEEP
-233 ILLADR
+233 ILLVDR
-239 QVTGNLVPVAE
+239 QVTGTLVPVAE
-250 EGTFFVIGILQDVTR
+250 EATFFVIGILQDVTR

-276 ERELQRIQKLDAMSL
+276 ERELQRIQKLDAMST

-301 NLLTIISGNLEMARF
+301 NLLTVISGNLEMARF

-347 SDNYLPRK
+347 SDNYLPCK
-355 SNVCLHGL
+355 SSVCLHSL

-369 RELAGTPVTHRVR
+369 RELASTRVSHRVR
-382 GGDEELAI
+382 GGDEALAI
-390 ALDPS
+390 ALDPA
-395 LVRQMFAN
+395 LIRQVFAN

-422 DRVEGAAEAARTS
+422 DRVNGRAEAARTS

-440 GGFVRVIFRDSGPG
+440 GAFVRVVFRDTGPG
-454 IDADLLGHVFDPYF
+454 IDAELLAHVFDPYF

-501 PPDGG
+501 PTEGG

-517 AAAGSPMVGTGARGR
+517 AAAPPPVGTGARGR

-547 RKMFEHFG
+547 RKMFEHYG

-593 MGGLEAARLI
+593 MGGLDAARLI
-603 HDLDREAVLVA
+603 RDLDPEAVLVA

-637 KPFAM
+637 KPFSM

>member
-1 MAELRALIVDNS
+1 MADLRALVVDNS
-13 PVICKVLRYVLEAEG
+13 PVVCQVLRYVLEAEG
-28 CTVDTARDGLEAL
+28 WTVDIARDGLEAL
-41 DCIAARRPDLIVTD
+41 DCIAGRRPDLIVTD

-63 GKLCAIV
+63 SKLCAIV
-70 RNTPELRDIFLIVL
+70 RNTPDLCDIFLIVL

-92 AGTCDLAADVCIAK
+92 AGTRDLGADVCIAK
-106 GTVTA
+106 GTATA
-111 MQAHVKVALET
+111 MQTHVRAALEK
-122 FRAGQRRVDGVTGVD
+122 FRAGERRLAGVEGVD

-169 DREGRIV
+169 DREGRVV
-176 MANGAASQLFARPE
+176 MANGAASELFALPE

-202 PPGFGARVEAWI
+202 PTECGAWVEAWLA
-214 TALKQGAPLE
+214 ALKQGAPLQV
-224 PLEFDYDEP
+224 LEFDYEEP
-233 ILLADR
+233 ILLVDR
-239 QVTGNLVPVAE
+239 QVTGTLVPVAE
-250 EGTFFVIGILQDVTR
+250 EATFFVIGILQDVTR

-276 ERELQRIQKLDAMSL
+276 ERELQRIQKLDAMST

-301 NLLTIISGNLEMARF
+301 NLLTVISGNLEMARF

-347 SDNYLPRK
+347 SDNYLPCK
-355 SNVCLHGL
+355 SSVCLHGL

-369 RELAGTPVTHRVR
+369 RELASTRVSHRVR
-382 GGDEELAI
+382 GGDEALAI
-390 ALDPS
+390 ALDPA
-395 LVRQMFAN
+395 LIRQVFAN

-422 DRVEGAAEAARTS
+422 DRVNGRAEAARTS

-440 GGFVRVIFRDSGPG
+440 GAFVRVVFRDTGPG
-454 IDADLLGHVFDPYF
+454 IDAELLAHVFDPYF

-501 PPDGG
+501 PAEGG

-517 AAAGSPMVGTGARGR
+517 ATAPPPPVGPGVRGK

-547 RKMFEHFG
+547 RKMFEHYG

-593 MGGLEAARLI
+593 MGGLDAARLI
-603 HDLDREAVLVA
+603 RDLDPEAVLVA

-637 KPFAM
+637 KSFSM